1 MTTKINIISLILLL
15 SFLSGFSQ
23 KGEVQINKSEKL
35 EKIIFLKKELNK
47 KIQNLKIQIYN
58 GNRDQAEM
66 IKEEYVKL
74 FDDSTA
80 TLIYETPNYK
90 VWVGNFLTRL
100 EADKSLLKIRKKYK
114 SAFIF
119 RPEYYEMEF
128 IEESK
133 EEETDEEIN

>member
-1 MTTKINIISLILLL
+1 MTTKINIFSVILLL
-15 SFLSGFSQ
+15 SFFSGFSQ
-23 KGEVQINKSEKL
+23 KGEVQINKSVKL
-35 EKIIFLKKELNK
+35 EKIISLKKELNK

-58 GNRDQAEM
+58 GNRDQAEL
-66 IKEEYVKL
+66 IKEEYIKL

-90 VWVGNFLTRL
+90 VWVGNFFTRI
-100 EADKSLLKIRKKYK
+100 EADKSLLKIRKKFK

-119 RPEYYEMEF
+119 RPEYYDMEF
-128 IEESK
+128 EEERK

>member
-1 MTTKINIISLILLL
+1 LTTKINIFSVILLL
-15 SFLSGFSQ
+15 SFFSGFSQ
-23 KGEVQINKSEKL
+23 KGEVQINKSVKL
-35 EKIIFLKKELNK
+35 EKIISLKKELNK

-66 IKEEYVKL
+66 IKEEYIKL

-90 VWVGNFLTRL
+90 VWVGNFFTRI
-100 EADKSLLKIRKKYK
+100 EADKNLLKIRKKFK

-119 RPEYYEMEF
+119 RPEYYDMEF
-128 IEESK
+128 EEESK
-133 EEETDEEIN
+133 EKETDLEIN

>member
-1 MTTKINIISLILLL
+1 MTTKINILSVILFL
-15 SFLSGFSQ
+15 SFFSGFSQ
-23 KGEVQINKSEKL
+23 KGEVQINKSIKL
-35 EKIIFLKKELNK
+35 EKIISLKKELNK

-66 IKEEYVKL
+66 IKEEYMKL

-90 VWVGNFLTRL
+90 VWVGNFFTRI
-100 EADKSLLKIRKKYK
+100 EADKSLLKIRKKFK

-119 RPEYYEMEF
+119 RPEYYDMEF
-128 IEESK
+128 EEESK
-133 EEETDEEIN
+133 DEETDEEIN

>member
-1 MTTKINIISLILLL
+1 MTTKINIFSVILFL
-15 SFLSGFSQ
+15 SFFSGFSQ
-23 KGEVQINKSEKL
+23 KGEVQINKSVKL
-35 EKIIFLKKELNK
+35 EKIISLKKELNK

-66 IKEEYVKL
+66 IKEEYMKL

-90 VWVGNFLTRL
+90 VWVGNFFTRI
-100 EADKSLLKIRKKYK
+100 EADKSLLKIRKKFK

-119 RPEYYEMEF
+119 RPEYYDMEF
-128 IEESK
+128 EEESK
-133 EEETDEEIN
+133 DEETDEEIN